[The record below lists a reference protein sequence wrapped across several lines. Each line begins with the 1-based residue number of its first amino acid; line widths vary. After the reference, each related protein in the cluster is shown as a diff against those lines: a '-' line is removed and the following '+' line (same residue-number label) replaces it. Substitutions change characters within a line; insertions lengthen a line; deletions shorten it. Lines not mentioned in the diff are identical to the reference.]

1 MGISH
6 QFRRVFGGGNFMK
19 LVAVALLGLAVSGL
33 SASCIAGKPTIRGSG
48 VVKTESRQ
56 VEQFDRLAVGGAFDV
71 VVKIGEPQSVVI
83 SADDNLLEHVDTKV
97 KDGQLRIDS
106 DESLQSKQDIKVEIT
121 VKSLKAAGLAGSGD
135 MKIDG
140 VNGPE
145 LKLSIAGSGD
155 VKASGAVEELEMA
168 VAGSGSFKLED
179 LDAKTAKVDIAGSG
193 DAALRVST
201 ELKVSI
207 AGSGDVTYIGSPATV
222 KKSIAGSGAV
232 RQKQM
237 Q

>member
-1 MGISH
+1 MGIS
-6 QFRRVFGGGNFMK
+6 FKIGRVFGGGKFMK
-19 LVAVALLGLAVSGL
+19 PVAIALLGMAVSGL
-33 SASCIAGKPTIRGSG
+33 STSCIAGKPTIKGSG
-48 VVKTESRQ
+48 VAKTESRE
-56 VEQFDRLAVGGAFDV
+56 VEQFDRVAVGGAFDV

-83 SADDNLLEHVDTKV
+83 SADDNLLEHIDTEV
-97 KDGQLRIDS
+97 KNGQLRIDS

-121 VKSLKAAGLAGSGD
+121 VKSLKAAALAGSGD

-140 VNGPE
+140 VKEPE
-145 LKLSIAGSGD
+145 LKLAIAGSGD
-155 VKASGAVEELEMA
+155 VKATGAVEDLETS

-179 LDAKTAKVDIAGSG
+179 LDAKTAKVEIAGSG

-201 ELKVSI
+201 QLKVSI
-207 AGSGDVTYIGSPATV
+207 AGSGDVTYIGSPDI
-222 KKSIAGSGAV
+222 KKSIAGSGNV